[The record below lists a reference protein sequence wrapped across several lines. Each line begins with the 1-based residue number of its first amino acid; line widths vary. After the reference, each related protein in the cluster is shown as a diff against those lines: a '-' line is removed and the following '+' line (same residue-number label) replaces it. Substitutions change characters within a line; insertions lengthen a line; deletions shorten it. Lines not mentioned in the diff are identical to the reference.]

1 LNQFNNTNNNNPNK
15 NDLTST
21 NLSSTLIGYCQISFF
36 KDNYCYLSE
45 YLFHSVY
52 DSKSL
57 ECFDLKQ
64 YLFNNFIIND
74 NNNNNN
80 SIDSNESLD
89 KINNN
94 NKSNDNIN
102 SNRNN
107 NIRKDLSLLIND
119 YKYNTSPFLKHYLN
133 YESVHRN
140 NKLISFNQLDD
151 RLTKAFK
158 LIQLPFD
165 WTILGQNCYLNIGTY
180 FILIYYLIVSFICLI

>member
-1 LNQFNNTNNNNPNK
+1 LNQFNNYNPNK

-21 NLSSTLIGYCQISFF
+21 NSNLSSTLIGYCQISYF

-74 NNNNNN
+74 NN
-80 SIDSNESLD
+80 SLDLNESLD
-89 KINNN
+89 KTNNN
-94 NKSNDNIN
+94 DNFNSNIN
-102 SNRNN
+102 D

-119 YKYNTSPFLKHYLN
+119 YKLNTSPFLKHYLN
-133 YESVHRN
+133 YESVHRY
-140 NKLISFNQLDD
+140 NKFISFNQLDD
-151 RLTKAFK
+151 RLTKSFK

-165 WTILGQNCYLNIGTY
+165 WTILGQNCYLNIGTNFY
-180 FILIYYLIVSFICLI
+180 FVC